1 MAELKSAKNAG
12 SVDEFIAS
20 IEDETKRTD
29 SQALIA
35 LMQNVTGTPPT
46 MYGSAIVGFG
56 NRRVRYANG
65 KEIDWLA
72 IGFAPRKA
80 NLSLYIPGGREA
92 IEPLLERLGKHKS
105 DGGCLYI
112 KRLSDVDQTVLR
124 EIVETA
130 VADLKP

>member
-12 SVDEFIAS
+12 SVDEFITT
-20 IEDETKRTD
+20 IEDETKRRD
-29 SQALIA
+29 SQTLIA
-35 LMQNVTGTPPT
+35 LMQDVTGAPPE

-80 NLSLYIPGGREA
+80 NLSIYIPGSREA
-92 IEPLLERLGKHKS
+92 IEPLLDRLGKHKS
-105 DGGCLYI
+105 DGGCVYI
-112 KRLSDVDQTVLR
+112 KRLSDVDLGALR
-124 EIVETA
+124 KIVEMA
-130 VADLKP
+130 VADLKA